1 MPSTTTKTRT
11 NTRDMAEHNTASA
24 VARQGSL
31 SARAVGESQ
40 YLPDWSEPRSGFWT
54 SGYTMEIVNA
64 TTRAVWI
71 ERRHWEIHPKGGK
84 PEKTDGAGIGGKV
97 RLIPPGETFRY
108 WSATPLSRPDGGWM
122 TGRFSGRFD
131 DRDGERVTGE
141 RVTIPVE
148 RFELARAEGKP
159 IERDHDKDAAAQQKR
174 ELNLKLAAY
183 IKKTKAG
190 DAALDAADLP
200 VAWQWE
206 FTRFCMVGGN
216 FNRHKES
223 GVAAGVLQSAFHILV
238 ASDADLIHTDRAIY
252 TENGGFEKLHL
263 ILTYCKP
270 AQDWQLGGPVNEPIS
285 PDVDNFRAPEPKP
298 FKLLPDKAV
307 AAFMEHAK
315 SHQWNDRQEKGWPY
329 HTNAFKFLH
338 VTHGKFI
345 PGLTRDLIAA
355 GDDSLAKH
363 LNRKISMEGL
373 PPWLDLPT
381 GAEAKLRAINDP
393 IERGKV
399 LGVREF
405 FREQKQRYR
414 GHKAAALGD

>member
-1 MPSTTTKTRT
+1 MPSTTRTRT
-11 NTRDMAEHNTASA
+11 NDMAEHDTAPA

-54 SGYTMEIVNA
+54 SGYKMEIVNA

-97 RLIPPGETFRY
+97 RLIRPGETFRY
-108 WSATPLSRPDGGWM
+108 WSATPLSGPDGGWM
-122 TGRFSGRFD
+122 KGRFSGRFD
-131 DRDGERVTGE
+131 ERKGEPVT
-141 RVTIPVE
+141 TPVE

-206 FTRFCMVGGN
+206 FTRFCIVGGK

-223 GVAAGVLQSAFHILV
+223 GVRADVLKSAFHILV

-252 TENGGFEKLHL
+252 TENGGFENLHL

-270 AQDWQLGGPVNEPIS
+270 AQDWQLGGPVNESIQKLLETL
-285 PDVDNFRAPEPKP
+285 DVPRHAWEKVSAEIAYVVKVAVETDGKASAIRPAYLKLASELAGSDLEKRREQERQKKANFR
-298 FKLLPDKAV
+298 
-307 AAFMEHAK
+307 
-315 SHQWNDRQEKGWPY
+315 
-329 HTNAFKFLH
+329 
-338 VTHGKFI
+338 
-345 PGLTRDLIAA
+345 
-355 GDDSLAKH
+355 
-363 LNRKISMEGL
+363 
-373 PPWLDLPT
+373 
-381 GAEAKLRAINDP
+381 
-393 IERGKV
+393 
-399 LGVREF
+399 
-405 FREQKQRYR
+405 QKQRLLR
-414 GHKAAALGD
+414 AGSPSPP